1 MKLIFTFLIVIICV
15 SINAQNKIKQFE
27 HYNISDKKDNIDF
40 IVLRKN
46 KDIKKPTLL
55 FCQGSMPVPLFLKYN
70 NDTINLQLSN
80 FDLDYMSEEYNLVVV
95 SRPFTPII
103 VDTSEIN
110 SAYNY
115 VTDKYNNPNSYD
127 TSYLKSDTKE
137 ITTRRVNKVWK
148 FLKKQKW
155 VDKSE
160 FIIAGHSQG
169 SREAVEIASNN
180 KEVTKIGLF
189 SYSPDGRYQ
198 ETLKRNRKRA
208 EAGKISWEE
217 ADSLNLDWLE
227 YYKNTLVDYEK
238 LDRLF
243 SYSWKSF
250 NEPSLPKL
258 LKLKIPIYIVYGSN
272 DIGAVNC
279 DFLPFYFAKANKEN
293 LTIKRYGGL
302 EHNFFETNENR
313 VPNYDKPHWIEVMN
327 QFIDWT
333 LKNGSH

>member
-1 MKLIFTFLIVIICV
+1 M
-15 SINAQNKIKQFE
+15 
-27 HYNISDKKDNIDF
+27 
-40 IVLRKN
+40 
-46 KDIKKPTLL
+46 
-55 FCQGSMPVPLFLKYN
+55 
-70 NDTINLQLSN
+70 
-80 FDLDYMSEEYNLVVV
+80 
-95 SRPFTPII
+95 
-103 VDTSEIN
+103 
-110 SAYNY
+110 
-115 VTDKYNNPNSYD
+115 
-127 TSYLKSDTKE
+127 
-137 ITTRRVNKVWK
+137 
-148 FLKKQKW
+148 
-155 VDKSE
+155 
-160 FIIAGHSQG
+160 
-169 SREAVEIASNN
+169 
-180 KEVTKIGLF
+180 
-189 SYSPDGRYQ
+189 
-198 ETLKRNRKRA
+198 
-208 EAGKISWEE
+208 
-217 ADSLNLDWLE
+217 
-227 YYKNTLVDYEK
+227 VDYEK